1 MKIKFQKTLLIFT
14 PLESPSIYAGDGR
27 NRKHQL
33 LMKGGVKALAFLTGF
48 ILIVLFFSFT
58 FTDEALSKTIKKSP
72 QTKPTQATPSK
83 KKVEPAKEVP
93 SRQAT
98 QGGLQCDAQS
108 AVLMDGLTGEILY
121 EQSPDQRI
129 PPASF
134 VKVLTLYLIFDAIR
148 AGQLKME
155 DMVTVS
161 EKAWKTQGSKMF
173 VKVGERVKVED
184 LVKGIAIASGNDA
197 CIALAEHLAGSEE
210 VFASKMNE
218 RAKVLGMKNSQFKN
232 SHGMPS
238 DDQYTTAMDMALL
251 AKRYI
256 EDHPETMAIHSTVEF
271 EYNGIK
277 QGNRNI
283 LLQKNIGV
291 DGLKT
296 GHIEE
301 SGYHLLA
308 TAKRDGQ
315 RMIAVVM
322 GCDKVK
328 KRAPETQ
335 KLLEYGFKNFST
347 VEAVKKGASFGPLKV
362 KRGKLDQVSLT
373 ASEDGRVTVPKGKEN
388 LVSAIPQLPA
398 FVSAPIQKGQVLAK
412 VLVQKEGKTVK
423 EVNLFAQSDV
433 LKSLI
438 PPWPILVGSIL
449 GLVLLCVIGL
459 WFFRRPPRRR
469 L

>member
-218 RAKVLGMKNSQFKN
+218 RAKILGMKNSQFKN

-256 EDHPETMAIHSTVEF
+256 EDHPETLAIHSTAEF

>member
-1 MKIKFQKTLLIFT
+1 MKIKFQKTLSIFT
-14 PLESPSIYAGDGR
+14 PLESSSIYAGDGR

-33 LMKGGVKALAFLTGF
+33 LIKGGVKALLFLMGF
-48 ILIVLFFSFT
+48 TLIVLFFSFT
-58 FTDEALSKTIKKSP
+58 FADEALSKTIKKSP

-83 KKVEPAKEVP
+83 KKVESAKEVP
-93 SRQAT
+93 SQSSP
-98 QGGLQCDAQS
+98 QGPLQCDAQS

-134 VKVLTLYLIFDAIR
+134 VKVLTLYLIFDTIR

-161 EKAWKTQGSKMF
+161 EKAWKTQGSRMF
-173 VKVGERVKVED
+173 IKVGERVKVED

-238 DDQYTTAMDMALL
+238 EDQYTTAMDMALL

-256 EDHPETMAIHSTVEF
+256 EDHPETLAIHSTTEF

-301 SGYHLLA
+301 SGYHLVA

>member
-1 MKIKFQKTLLIFT
+1 MKIRSQKTFSMFT

-33 LMKGGVKALAFLTGF
+33 LIKGGVKALAFLTGF

-58 FTDEALSKTIKKSP
+58 FADEALSKTIKKSP

-93 SRQAT
+93 SQQAT
-98 QGGLQCDAQS
+98 QDGLRCDAQS

-173 VKVGERVKVED
+173 IKVGERVKVED
-184 LVKGIAIASGNDA
+184 LVKGIAITSGNDA

-232 SHGMPS
+232 SHGMP
-238 DDQYTTAMDMALL
+238 
-251 AKRYI
+251 
-256 EDHPETMAIHSTVEF
+256 
-271 EYNGIK
+271 
-277 QGNRNI
+277 
-283 LLQKNIGV
+283 
-291 DGLKT
+291 
-296 GHIEE
+296 
-301 SGYHLLA
+301 
-308 TAKRDGQ
+308 
-315 RMIAVVM
+315 
-322 GCDKVK
+322 
-328 KRAPETQ
+328 
-335 KLLEYGFKNFST
+335 
-347 VEAVKKGASFGPLKV
+347 
-362 KRGKLDQVSLT
+362 
-373 ASEDGRVTVPKGKEN
+373 
-388 LVSAIPQLPA
+388 
-398 FVSAPIQKGQVLAK
+398 
-412 VLVQKEGKTVK
+412 
-423 EVNLFAQSDV
+423 
-433 LKSLI
+433 
-438 PPWPILVGSIL
+438 
-449 GLVLLCVIGL
+449 
-459 WFFRRPPRRR
+459 
-469 L
+469 

>member
-1 MKIKFQKTLLIFT
+1 MKIRSKKYLSVFALI
-14 PLESPSIYAGDGR
+14 S
-27 NRKHQL
+27 
-33 LMKGGVKALAFLTGF
+33 
-48 ILIVLFFSFT
+48 LFFFMT
-58 FTDEALSKTIKKSP
+58 FAHEAFSKTTKKSP
-72 QTKPTQATPSK
+72 QAKPSQATVSK
-83 KKVEPAKEVP
+83 KKAEPTKEVP
-93 SRQAT
+93 SQPAT
-98 QGGLQCDAQS
+98 QGSLQCDAQS

-121 EQSPDQRI
+121 EQSSDQRI

-173 VKVGERVKVED
+173 IKVGERVKVED

-210 VFASKMNE
+210 VFVSKMNE
-218 RAKVLGMKNSQFKN
+218 KAKVLGMKNSQFKN

-238 DDQYTTAMDMALL
+238 DDQYTAAMDMAIL

-256 EDHPETMAIHSTVEF
+256 EDHPETLAIHSTTEF

-301 SGYHLLA
+301 SGYHLVA

-322 GCDKVK
+322 GCDKMK

-335 KLLEYGFKNFST
+335 KLLEYGFRNFST

-362 KRGKLDQVSLT
+362 KRGKFDQVSLT

-398 FVSAPIQKGQVLAK
+398 FVTAPIQKGQVLAK
-412 VLVQKEGKTVK
+412 VLIQKEGKTIK

-433 LKSLI
+433 QKSLI
-438 PPWPILVGSIL
+438 PPWPILVGGIL

-459 WFFRRPPRRR
+459 WFFRRPPRRKF
-469 L
+469 

>member
-1 MKIKFQKTLLIFT
+1 MKIKFQKTLSVFT

-27 NRKHQL
+27 NGKHQIL
-33 LMKGGVKALAFLTGF
+33 IKGGVKALLFLMGF
-48 ILIVLFFSFT
+48 TLIVLFFSFT
-58 FTDEALSKTIKKSP
+58 FADEALSKTIKKSP

-93 SRQAT
+93 SQQAT
-98 QGGLQCDAQS
+98 QGPLQCDAQS

-173 VKVGERVKVED
+173 IKVGERVKVED

-238 DDQYTTAMDMALL
+238 EDQYTTAMDMALL

-256 EDHPETMAIHSTVEF
+256 EDHPETLAIHSTTEF

-277 QGNRNI
+277 QGNRNV

-301 SGYHLLA
+301 SGYHLVA

-335 KLLEYGFKNFST
+335 KLLEYGFRNFST

-362 KRGKLDQVSLT
+362 KRGKLDQVSLA

-412 VLVQKEGKTVK
+412 VLIQKEGKTIK

>member
-1 MKIKFQKTLLIFT
+1 MKIRFQKSL
-14 PLESPSIYAGDGR
+14 SI
-27 NRKHQL
+27 
-33 LMKGGVKALAFLTGF
+33 MT
-48 ILIVLFFSFT
+48 LIVIFFSFT
-58 FTDEALSKTIKKSP
+58 FVDEALSKTIKKSP

-93 SRQAT
+93 SQSSP
-98 QGGLQCDAQS
+98 QGPLQCDAQS

-173 VKVGERVKVED
+173 IKVGERVKVED

-197 CIALAEHLAGSEE
+197 CIALSEHLAGSEE

-256 EDHPETMAIHSTVEF
+256 EDHPETLAIHSTTEF

-301 SGYHLLA
+301 SGYHLVA

-412 VLVQKEGKTVK
+412 VLIQKEGKTIK

-438 PPWPILVGSIL
+438 PPWPILVGGIL